1 MEFRFTAERIFDA
14 SHTEDACSIGPRLH
28 GHRWRISVST
38 YARFDLNK
46 GRLNPSTLDSDLTN
60 LLSEVHGRDLNE
72 MLPGTHT
79 MPENIAAWVMERLSL
94 QHRTLYK
101 VKVWQ
106 DEAMFITVRR
116 EVRA

>member
-1 MEFRFTAERIFDA
+1 MEFKFTAEKSFDA
-14 SHTEDACSIGPRLH
+14 SHTEENCPLGPRLH
-28 GHRWRISVST
+28 GHRWRVSASHT
-38 YARFDLNK
+38 ARFDLNK
-46 GRLNPSTLDSDLTN
+46 GRLSPSTLPYDLIQ
-60 LLSEVHGRDLNE
+60 LLGEVNGRDLNE

-106 DEAMFITVRR
+106 DEFVYVSVTR